1 MKKSTG
7 DHVFHVI
14 NILFMVMITAV
25 VLFPVLNVISL
36 SVSDISAINSRSVSF
51 YPKGFQLGAY
61 KDILKNQDFLTALIN
76 TVWITVVGTVL
87 AIIVTLM
94 VSYAMTKEFVG
105 KKFFTYY
112 FVLTMYFSGG
122 LIPSYMIFTN
132 IYHLR
137 NTYWVLFL
145 PSLVSVFYIIVMRSQ
160 IEAMPSEVFEASY
173 IDGANEFQ
181 TVFRVVM
188 PMISPTIAAISMFF
202 ALNFWNMWFSVM
214 VYTDKSKFWTFQY
227 FLRVAVFDKFF
238 SQYNTL
244 AVGYEVEALIPE
256 ENYRAA
262 AIVLVAAPIVAI
274 YPFVQKYF
282 VKGII
287 SGAVK
292 G

>member
-1 MKKSTG
+1 MKRSASEQ
-7 DHVFHVI
+7 VFHVF
-14 NILFMVMITAV
+14 NIIFMLMIVALI
-25 VLFPVLNVISL
+25 LFPVMNVISL

-61 KDILKNQDFLTALIN
+61 KDILENQDFLTALIN
-76 TVWITVVGTVL
+76 TIWITVVGTVL
-87 AIIVTLM
+87 AIIVTLL

-105 KKFFTYY
+105 KKFFTYF

-122 LIPSYMIFTN
+122 LIPSYIIYTN
-132 IYHLR
+132 VYHLR

-160 IEAMPSEVFEASY
+160 IEAMPAEVFEASY

-181 TVFRVVM
+181 TVFRIVM
-188 PMISPTIAAISMFF
+188 PMITPTIAAISMFF
-202 ALNFWNMWFSVM
+202 ALNFWNMWFPVM
-214 VYTDKSKFWTFQY
+214 VYTDKRKFWTFQY

-244 AVGYEVEALIPE
+244 SAGYQVEALIPE

>member
-122 LIPSYMIFTN
+122 LIPSYIIFTN

>member
-1 MKKSTG
+1 MKKTTG
-7 DHVFHVI
+7 EHVFHVI
-14 NILFMVMITAV
+14 NILFMLLIIVAI
-25 VLFPVLNVISL
+25 LFPVMNVISL
-36 SVSDISAINSRSVSF
+36 SVSDIDEINSRSVSF
-51 YPKGFQLGAY
+51 YPKGFQVGAY
-61 KDILKNQDFLTALIN
+61 KEILKNPDFLTALFN
-76 TVWITVVGTVL
+76 TVWVTVAGTFC
-87 AIIVTLM
+87 AIIVTLL
-94 VSYAMTKEFVG
+94 VSYAMTKDFVG
-105 KKFFTYY
+105 KKFFTYF

-122 LIPSYMIFTN
+122 LIPTYIIYTN
-132 IYHLR
+132 VYHLR

-160 IEAMPSEVFEASY
+160 IETMPQEVFEASY

-181 TVFRVVM
+181 TVFRIVM
-188 PMISPTIAAISMFF
+188 PMITPTIAAISMFF
-202 ALNFWNMWFSVM
+202 ALNFWNMWFPVM
-214 VYTDKSKFWTFQY
+214 VYTDKSKYWTFQY

-244 AVGYEVEALIPE
+244 SAGYQVEALIPE